1 MGLSLGSLNNNNKKK
16 YGILKGKRKKL
27 RGKSWKK
34 KVKDKSEEWEA
45 EAENISI
52 MVIWFHLVN
61 TTTISLFSKLHNN
74 TGVYI
79 FIDFESLPMPDLKK
93 LPKFLTAKSTF
104 FWQPDPYFLSFFLPF
119 RLFSPLLSSSFSSF
133 LSSHFEKLP
142 NLVLMGEYETL
153 FNPVKQH
160 QPFLFIYLF
169 GFLTGEERVNQSS
182 MAELTHFPR
191 SCLERCE

>member
-104 FWQPDPYFLSFFLPF
+104 FDNQTPIFCLFFFLFVFFPPSF
-119 RLFSPLLSSSFSSF
+119 PPLFLPSFPPILKNF
-133 LSSHFEKLP
+133 PIWCWWGNMKL
-142 NLVLMGEYETL
+142 YSTL
-153 FNPVKQH
+153 
-160 QPFLFIYLF
+160 
-169 GFLTGEERVNQSS
+169 
-182 MAELTHFPR
+182 
-191 SCLERCE
+191 